1 MDPSIYDS
9 ANAIAILLPYIKK
22 GAEEFARVAGENAAE
37 KAKSLLNTL
46 KARWKGD
53 KEATENLERFEEKP
67 ERYQFVLKDILK
79 EKLAEDKD
87 LAADLA
93 EILNALGPTLDVIIK
108 MKEAENVTGVKIGEF
123 TDGKISSKID
133 IEKGKNIRGAEIDYL
148 GKKKP
153 KK

>member
-1 MDPSIYDS
+1 MDPLISDS
-9 ANAIAILLPYIKK
+9 DKAIAILLPYIKK
-22 GAEEFARVAGENAAE
+22 GVEKFARVAGENAAE

-133 IEKGKNIRGAEIDYL
+133 IEIGKNIRGAEIDYL